1 MVLCDQC
8 KVDFFSINSCTF
20 CPNKACAFCRAV
32 CRCGNGMCL
41 ECWKSFEPHCPE
53 CKPKYDK
60 TEFVEHVLSYFE
72 TNNLPVTREAIDDV
86 VKELTNLLK
95 NY

>member
-8 KVDFFSINSCTF
+8 KVDFFPSI
-20 CPNKACAFCRAV
+20 RAHFV
-32 CRCGNGMCL
+32 QIKRVHFAGQCVDVET